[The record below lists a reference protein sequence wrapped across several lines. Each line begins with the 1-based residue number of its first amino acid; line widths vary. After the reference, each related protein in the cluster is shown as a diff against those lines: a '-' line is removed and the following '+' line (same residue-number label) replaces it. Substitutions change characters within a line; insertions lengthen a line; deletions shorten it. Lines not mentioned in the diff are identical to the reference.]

1 MNSIMPVDESFEKM
15 LKNRGCSERAIEELW
30 KWFDHSEKKGVASF

>member
-1 MNSIMPVDESFEKM
+1 MIVDRDFEIL
-15 LKNRGCSERAIEELW
+15 LKCRGCSENVIKELW